1 MSRRISL
8 SSFFKKAKNRLSEY
22 SKGFTLLE
30 LLVVISIIGI
40 LVAMGA
46 VAFTTAQS
54 RGRDS
59 KRRSDMQQIQKAF
72 EQYYAQNGGY
82 VANCTTM
89 ASFAMPGG
97 LPTDPRPVSTGY
109 NTTSGCSAT
118 GYCICAAL
126 EDSAAGNAAAPTGA
140 TCNFGSGT
148 NHFCVTNLQ

>member
-1 MSRRISL
+1 MSRRFSF
-8 SSFFKKAKNRLSEY
+8 SSRIQNYAKRVRSF

-46 VAFTTAQS
+46 VAFSTAQS

-89 ASFAMPGG
+89 ASLAMPGG
-97 LPTDPRPVSTGY
+97 LPSDPRPVATGY
-109 NTTSGCSAT
+109 NTGSGCSAT

-126 EDSAAGNAAAPTGA
+126 EDTAAGNAGAPTGA